1 MRAQLLQVIFFKNR
15 GGRAHLCQGGQV
27 IFSAVAIA
35 LLASAAKSGNE
46 TTVLVDLAMEVGVGI
61 DCVHGKGN
69 RPTSSN
75 GSERVV

>member
-1 MRAQLLQVIFFKNR
+1 M
-15 GGRAHLCQGGQV
+15 